1 MKIPRT
7 KLIKNVKGPILA
19 GFSLRFIQ
27 TAKEKKEIVENMFQ
41 IKHFKKVKLDFLVHW
56 FNSL

>member
-19 GFSLRFIQ
+19 GFYLRFIQ
-27 TAKEKKEIVENMFQ
+27 TAKEKKEIAENMFQ
-41 IKHFKKVKLDFLVHW
+41 KNTSKK
-56 FNSL
+56 

>member
-41 IKHFKKVKLDFLVHW
+41 IKHFKQVKLDFWIH
-56 FNSL
+56 